1 MRLNRQSISG
11 ENRLPWIENGFLL
24 PEFDIEQV
32 RKETT
37 ENPDWIHFGAGN
49 IFRAFPAAV
58 AQNLLERGE
67 MKKGIVAVSGFSNEP
82 IDRTYT
88 PYDNLSVL
96 VTMKADGSLE
106 KRVIASIVKAVVMNR
121 QRQEDFAWLEEAFQK
136 DSLQMASIT
145 ITEKGYKLID
155 GQGNYRKEIMD
166 DFEAGPSESTS
177 YMGKLASLLHVR
189 FCAGKKP
196 IAMVSMDNFSHNGD
210 RLKESILAFAQEW
223 EKRGLAEEGF
233 SDYLSDVSKVSFPWT
248 MIDKIT
254 PGPDEAVEE
263 MLLNA
268 GLEDAG
274 RILTARKSWI
284 APFVNAEE
292 PQYLVIEDS
301 FPNGRPPLEKGGILF
316 TEKETVDKVE
326 KMKVCTCLNPLHT
339 ALAVFGCL
347 LSYDRISEE
356 MKDPLLREMVY
367 RLGYEE
373 GMPVVVHPG
382 ILDPEKFLAEV
393 LEERIPNPFLPD
405 TPQRIAMDTSQ
416 KIPIRFGETLKA
428 YLADPT
434 KDINRLVVI
443 PLVIAGWCRYLMA
456 VDDAGHPF
464 EPSPDPLY
472 AVLKPHLNGI
482 SLGNAGDYRRALQ
495 PILSNRQIFAVD
507 LYDAGIADRVL
518 DYFEEMAAG
527 TGAVRKILEKY
538 IGTEDR
544 KAEEQ

>member
-106 KRVIASIVKAVVMNR
+106 KRVIASIVKAVVMDR
-121 QRQEDFAWLEEAFQK
+121 QRQKDFAWLEEAFQR

-155 GQGNYRKEIMD
+155 GQGNYREEILD

-223 EKRGLAEEGF
+223 EKRGLAEEG
-233 SDYLSDVSKVSFPWT
+233 LSL
-248 MIDKIT
+248 IHI
-254 PGPDEAVEE
+254 
-263 MLLNA
+263 
-268 GLEDAG
+268 
-274 RILTARKSWI
+274 
-284 APFVNAEE
+284 
-292 PQYLVIEDS
+292 
-301 FPNGRPPLEKGGILF
+301 
-316 TEKETVDKVE
+316 
-326 KMKVCTCLNPLHT
+326 
-339 ALAVFGCL
+339 
-347 LSYDRISEE
+347 
-356 MKDPLLREMVY
+356 
-367 RLGYEE
+367 
-373 GMPVVVHPG
+373 
-382 ILDPEKFLAEV
+382 
-393 LEERIPNPFLPD
+393 
-405 TPQRIAMDTSQ
+405 
-416 KIPIRFGETLKA
+416 
-428 YLADPT
+428 
-434 KDINRLVVI
+434 
-443 PLVIAGWCRYLMA
+443 
-456 VDDAGHPF
+456 
-464 EPSPDPLY
+464 
-472 AVLKPHLNGI
+472 
-482 SLGNAGDYRRALQ
+482 
-495 PILSNRQIFAVD
+495 
-507 LYDAGIADRVL
+507 
-518 DYFEEMAAG
+518 
-527 TGAVRKILEKY
+527 
-538 IGTEDR
+538 
-544 KAEEQ
+544 